1 MVTGWCLEGGL
12 YDSLLFLVGAHW
24 LSVWSSR
31 SRVCSC
37 HEVNMWFNHQS
48 DDIFFGWRSY
58 SSWLIIPVWDSGRGG
73 REKFPWRCSIW
84 SNCLLFVSHFAGQ
97 WWWMKAVQNARPFL
111 WWSIVK
117 VKCLWLAML
126 WLTQNTLAVMCFAP
140 LTGKKMSSFDYWLWK
155 PVIFICSRTCQPEW
169 TQAIRGDCLNR
180 SALHLSNVTPW
191 QLYSIW
197 DCSLCH
203 WQRLVSSHFCQ
214 KDWISNHCF
223 HLIMVRGVASVRGT
237 PVIILPDCVAG
248 NSLLIP
254 DGAGCNSWF
263 CCDSNS
269 NQIIRNV
276 CSTYLSWKNIIE
288 IFRTIISSDWILIC
302 LLLFTN
308 Y

>member
-1 MVTGWCLEGGL
+1 MIHCCFWWVHTDFQSEA
-12 YDSLLFLVGAHW
+12 VGAGCAPVMR
-24 LSVWSSR
+24 LTCGSITKVMISFLDGEVTAADSSYQYGT
-31 SRVCSC
+31 V
-37 HEVNMWFNHQS
+37 
-48 DDIFFGWRSY
+48 G
-58 SSWLIIPVWDSGRGG
+58 GRGG

-84 SNCLLFVSHFAGQ
+84 SNCLPFVSHFAGQ

>member
-1 MVTGWCLEGGL
+1 MENICLSNLFRLDGHRLMSWGGL

-31 SRVCSC
+31 SSVCSC

-58 SSWLIIPVWDSGRGG
+58 SSWLIIPVWDSGRG
-73 REKFPWRCSIW
+73 EKFPWRCSIW
-84 SNCLLFVSHFAGQ
+84 SNCLPFVSHFAGQ
-97 WWWMKAVQNARPFL
+97 WWWMQAVQNARPFL

-248 NSLLIP
+248 NSVDSWWSWMQLLILLWFKLKSN
-254 DGAGCNSWF
+254 NSKRLLNL
-263 CCDSNS
+263 SALKEHY
-269 NQIIRNV
+269 RN
-276 CSTYLSWKNIIE
+276 L
-288 IFRTIISSDWILIC
+288 
-302 LLLFTN
+302 
-308 Y
+308 

>member
-1 MVTGWCLEGGL
+1 MEKLQQLTHHTSMGQWGG
-12 YDSLLFLVGAHW
+12 G
-24 LSVWSSR
+24 
-31 SRVCSC
+31 
-37 HEVNMWFNHQS
+37 
-48 DDIFFGWRSY
+48 
-58 SSWLIIPVWDSGRGG
+58 
-73 REKFPWRCSIW
+73 KFPWRCSIW
-84 SNCLLFVSHFAGQ
+84 SNCLPFVSHFAGQ

-203 WQRLVSSHFCQ
+203 RQRLVSSHFCQ

-254 DGAGCNSWF
+254 DGAGCNSRF